1 MATNNIEVLSSTE
14 LHGATFKIATNYA
27 DFPLNPA
34 SGDLAIVGGILYFFT
49 SIKGVTTWFPLTNEK
64 TSLVHVQI
72 NPSTK
77 WTISHDMN
85 SNDFGVFAYDETGR
99 LQIVQP
105 TAVDE
110 NTIELNFSA
119 PKRGRAVIF
128 FESYSQVPMQ
138 ITGLES
144 QLQQISDQVNGIA
157 QQALLINDFTTQV
170 TTIQSDIDA
179 TESSVTT
186 IETSLATI
194 ETSVTTL
201 QTAVTT
207 LQNTPPV
214 VSEQYVDDRI
224 AEVVGAAPAAMDTLA
239 EIATILAENETAEA
253 AVTNGITALQ
263 TALTALTARVTALE
277 TNKNTFTGNV
287 SVAGDLSV
295 TGEITGLTG

>member
-1 MATNNIEVLSSTE
+1 MAANNIEVLSSTE
-14 LHGATFKIATNYA
+14 LHGATFKIATNYSE
-27 DFPLNPA
+27 FPTNPA

-72 NPSTK
+72 SPSTT

-85 SNDFGVFAYDETGR
+85 STDFGVFAYDETGR

-110 NTIELNFSA
+110 NTIELNFTA
-119 PKRGRAVIF
+119 PKRGRAVVF

-157 QQALLINDFTTQV
+157 QQALALATFSTTV
-170 TTIQSDIDA
+170 SDIQTDITDLQ
-179 TESSVTT
+179 TETANIAS
-186 IETSLATI
+186 IQTSL
-194 ETSVTTL
+194 TTL

-207 LQNTPPV
+207 LQNTPPA

-263 TALTALTARVTALE
+263 TALAALTVRVTALE
-277 TNKNTFTGNV
+277 NSKNTFTGNV
-287 SVAGDLSV
+287 SVSGDLTV